1 MSTQV
6 AHAGW
11 GREHSCFRDNIM
23 CRLIPVD
30 KVGQDDLSRCYIQTV
45 SFVLAIQIVD
55 RLAQGNVSSLG
66 PGVIFFFLKSVF
78 NC

>member
-11 GREHSCFRDNIM
+11 GLEHSCFRDNIT
-23 CRLIPVD
+23 CQLILVD
-30 KVGQDDLSRCYIQTV
+30 KVGQDDLSRCYIQRI

-66 PGVIFFFLKSVF
+66 PGVIFFFLKSIF